1 MAKMN
6 YAVQIVNNDEVNV
19 LMEDGGVVS
28 LYRNEDDGHWVSIY
42 YQNRPTLFDKFMW
55 YELDEGKQYMKDW
68 TETDLMPRMIMDA
81 LEWLRPTDVLF
92 NKVDTLYLMRTYNE
106 RNKVET
112 DKDAAL
118 VGAKAL
124 IEARSGR
131 KVNMIEFEDGSF
143 LRYNVVFDGMDTSLY
158 FNLKEDMV
166 LVV

>member
-68 TETDLMPRMIMDA
+68 TETDLMPRMITDA
-81 LEWLRPTDVLF
+81 LKWLCPTAESF
-92 NKVDTLYLMRTYNE
+92 NRVDTFSLIRTYNG
-106 RNKVET
+106 RNKIAG
-112 DKDAAL
+112 DKDSAL
-118 VGAKAL
+118 AGAKAL
-124 IEARSGR
+124 IEACSGR
-131 KVNMIEFEDGSF
+131 KVSHIEFEDGSF
-143 LRYNVVFDGMDTSLY
+143 LRYNVVFDGMDTPLY

>member
-55 YELDEGKQYMKDW
+55 YELDEGKQYIKDW

-81 LEWLRPTDVLF
+81 LEWLRPSDVVF

-106 RNKVET
+106 LNKVDR
-112 DKDAAL
+112 DKD
-118 VGAKAL
+118 
-124 IEARSGR
+124 
-131 KVNMIEFEDGSF
+131 
-143 LRYNVVFDGMDTSLY
+143 Y
-158 FNLKEDMV
+158 FFHC
-166 LVV
+166 

>member
-6 YAVQIVNNDEVNV
+6 YAVQVLNEDEVNV

-55 YELDEGKQYMKDW
+55 YELNEGKQYMKDW

-81 LEWLRPTDVLF
+81 LEWLRPSDVVF
-92 NKVDTLYLMRTYNE
+92 NKVDTLSLMSTYNK
-106 RNKVET
+106 RNKIT
-112 DKDAAL
+112 GSKYSAL

-124 IEARSGR
+124 IEAGSGR
-131 KVNMIEFEDGSF
+131 KVNHIEFEDGSLF
-143 LRYNVVFDGMDTSLY
+143 RYNVVFDGMDTPLY